1 MLDATGD
8 GTSLDIHHFSDIDA
22 AADPRHFIAFLER
35 VEQLPWL
42 RAMREESFARL
53 GLGAGQGMLEVGCGP
68 GTAVDLLRRR
78 GIAAVGVDASRS
90 MVEHARTKVPQ
101 AEFCQAAAA
110 SLPFPDHSQDGYRA
124 ERVFEHL
131 HDPLAALREARRV
144 LRPGGR
150 IALLDMD
157 YELWAVDADDVG
169 LTRALRQAMADTVA
183 SPLIGRQFYALMR
196 DVGFADVDVTVHTH
210 ILTDYAQAEPVL
222 AAAAKAAVSAG
233 TAAPSQADAWLAE
246 QVARAAVGRLCL
258 VLPLFLASACA

>member
-8 GTSLDIHHFSDIDA
+8 GNSVDIHQFSDIDA

-42 RAMREESFARL
+42 QTMREESFARL
-53 GLGAGQGMLEVGCGP
+53 GLAAGQAMIEVGCGP
-68 GTAVDLLRRR
+68 GTAVDLLRQR

-90 MVEHARTKVPQ
+90 MVEHARLKVPQ

-124 ERVFEHL
+124 ERVYEHL

-157 YELWAVDADDVG
+157 YELWAVDADDVR
-169 LTRALRQAMADTVA
+169 LTSAFKQAMAGTVA
-183 SPLIGRQFYALMR
+183 SPLIGRRFYALMR
-196 DVGFADVDVTVHTH
+196 DVGFADVHVTVHTH
-210 ILTDYAQAEPVL
+210 ILTDYPQAEPML
-222 AAAAKAAVSAG
+222 EAAAKAAVTAG
-233 TAAPSQADAWLAE
+233 MATPSQVDAWLKE
-246 QVARAAVGRLCL
+246 QAARAAAGRLCL
-258 VLPLFLASACA
+258 VLPLFLASASA